1 MGLKRDVRVMG
12 WDFFL
17 IIYVGKGVLVFK
29 YMYLVVMEKIE
40 FFLYVFVNGDILFI

>member
-1 MGLKRDVRVMG
+1 MGLKRDVLVMG